1 MKPMKPMKPL
11 LPPAAVPDGSPSGPI
26 RLLLFLLLFSV
37 SCGSATAQTT
47 DSLTVRIK
55 GMRCDECAHKVMT
68 VIRQLPGIEA
78 VRSNT
83 ERRTT
88 TVLFNPAL
96 TCADSIKAR
105 LAATGRY
112 KASPYSPNDTI
123 RRGMGLRMDD
133 MHCQR
138 CADRIAA
145 RLQQIEGI
153 DSMSA
158 HLDKSYYFI
167 RYDANRTSKDII
179 RTALTELGYTPVNY
193 YSGTKVAFAYYVLPD
208 STFAGANP
216 MSVRQEMLD
225 DVLLLSEAID
235 DVNINPRRC
244 SLAVTYFKDEL
255 SAEQL
260 LEAIRQAGIPAELPA
275 PHECK
280 E

>member
-1 MKPMKPMKPL
+1 ML
-11 LPPAAVPDGSPSGPI
+11 
-26 RLLLFLLLFSV
+26 RLFLSFIICSV
-37 SCGSATAQTT
+37 CCGSAAAHRT
-47 DSLTVRIK
+47 DSITVRIK

-88 TVLFNPAL
+88 TVVFNPSL
-96 TCADSIKAR
+96 TCADSIEAR

-123 RRGMGLRMDD
+123 RRGIGLRMDD
-133 MHCQR
+133 MHCQK

-145 RLQQIEGI
+145 RLQQIEGV
-153 DSMSA
+153 DSMGA
-158 HLDKSYYFI
+158 HLDHHYYFI

-179 RTALTELGYTPVNY
+179 RTALTQLGYTPVNY
-193 YSGTKVAFAYYVLPD
+193 YSGTKVAFAYLIIPEEQA
-208 STFAGANP
+208 T
-216 MSVRQEMLD
+216 EETLD

-235 DVNINPRRC
+235 DVNINPRRG

-255 SAEQL
+255 SEEQL
-260 LEAIRQAGIPAELPA
+260 LDAIRQAGIRAELPA